1 VTAVGSETTV
11 AAEEKRRIGQVL
23 KVPRRTRD
31 RDDIVLGVRAK
42 GFSLQETSL
51 RTNQM
56 KDASDNLKNV
66 SALFLTKGNIGG

>member
-31 RDDIVLGVRAK
+31 RDDIVLGVRK
-42 GFSLQETSL
+42 GFQPSGDEF
-51 RTNQM
+51 
-56 KDASDNLKNV
+56 KNK
-66 SALFLTKGNIGG
+66 SNEGRI

>member
-1 VTAVGSETTV
+1 V